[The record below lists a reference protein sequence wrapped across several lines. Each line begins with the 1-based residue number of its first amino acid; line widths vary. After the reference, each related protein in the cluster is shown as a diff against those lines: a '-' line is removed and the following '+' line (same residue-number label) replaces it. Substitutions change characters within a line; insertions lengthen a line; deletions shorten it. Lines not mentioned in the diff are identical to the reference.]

1 MSQLNRRELFKLGAL
16 SGGTAMLLGTSGA
29 PKAFAEGSGG
39 EAYPTSPI
47 ILSPFTDPLT
57 VPQPLKP
64 SDPSTWTCPDSSSDF
79 NTRWGI
85 KNKWQVSG
93 PLDKGWQ
100 NPWSATLPDPNKL
113 VYRIQ
118 TKRADHHFTTSKV
131 QPIGPSGRAVI
142 PPGGGSGSLA
152 LPASRIS
159 GFNGTFPGSMIY
171 ARYGTPCV
179 VHFENL
185 LQGWNG
191 SKWEDGADF
200 GVPSCL
206 THLHNGHTSPESDGN
221 PNQCEYGYDSYYG
234 AADGKGGNGKWYYDN
249 QYLNW
254 PPDGDD
260 AEKQSTFWFHDH
272 RLNNTGP
279 NVYSGMVGL
288 YLLYDEKDCGDET
301 NKNGYQLPGVPNAD
315 TGCVDFDIPLV
326 FYDCRFDDGVTPHL
340 GMQSGDYGKDSMQQP
355 PQDGMTHPDRWGK
368 TFFGHFPNQGFV
380 GDVMTVNGTAYPVL
394 HVQRRKYRFRFLD
407 ASISRWY
414 EFNLMSG
421 KVQAAPGTQ
430 GQFTLSG
437 AQQCMQFT
445 QIASEGGLLPKPI
458 VRNSFRL
465 QPAKRREFIVDFSKY
480 MDGGKGKKGGV
491 SVGDEIFLTNTLQM
505 MTGRKPDGPMAPVPL
520 LKFIIDGDPAQKDQ
534 SVIPDKLRDIPKV
547 PQSLVGLP
555 TRTFVLKR
563 SGGGTVD
570 QQWAIEDGLGRGGF
584 FDCLNPLARV
594 KKGVPELWTVQNG
607 GGGWAHPMHLHM
619 EEHHVISR
627 NGIPSGLNGSDPLHV
642 DDNSKEDVIA
652 LEPAESVVI
661 YRNFRDFIGPY
672 VAHCHNLAHED
683 HAMMFGWN
691 IE

>member
-16 SGGTAMLLGTSGA
+16 SGGAALLGTRGA
-29 PKAFAEGSGG
+29 PRAFADDGLGGSG
-39 EAYPTSPI
+39 EAFPTSPMI
-47 ILSPFTDPLT
+47 QSPFTDLLT

-64 SDPSTWTCPDSSSDF
+64 SDPSTWKDPDGNDF
-79 NTRWGI
+79 KAKWGI

-100 NPWSATLPDPNKL
+100 NPWPSLPPAENL
-113 VYRIQ
+113 IYRIQ
-118 TKRADHHFTTSKV
+118 TQRADHNFTTSKV
-131 QPIGPSGRAVI
+131 LPIGPSGLAVI
-142 PPGGGSGSLA
+142 PPSGGTGLRS

-159 GFNGTFPGSMIY
+159 GFNSQFPGPMIY
-171 ARYGTPCV
+171 ARYGTPCI

-185 LQGWNG
+185 LQGWTG
-191 SKWEDGADF
+191 SKWNDGGADF

-221 PNQCEYGYDSYYG
+221 PNQSQYGYDSYYAPSG
-234 AADGKGGNGKWYYDN
+234 ANNGKWYYDN

-288 YLLYDEKDCGDET
+288 YLLYDNKDCGNEKDT
-301 NKNGYQLPGVPNAD
+301 AGYGLPGVPNAT

-326 FYDCRFDDGVTPHL
+326 FYDLRLDDGVTPHM
-340 GMQSGDYGKDSMQQP
+340 GMQSGDYGKEPMQMP
-355 PQDGMTHPDRWGK
+355 AQDGMTHPDRWGQ

-380 GDVMTVNGTAYPVL
+380 GDIMTVNGTAYPVL
-394 HVQRRKYRFRFLD
+394 HVKRRKYRFRFLD

-414 EFNLMSG
+414 EFNLMQG

-430 GQFTLSG
+430 GQFTLAG

-445 QIASEGGLLPKPI
+445 QIASEGGLLPTPI

-480 MDGGKGKKGGV
+480 MAGSKGKNGGV
-491 SVGDEIFLTNTLQM
+491 SIGDEIYLTNTLQM
-505 MTGRKPDGPMAPVPL
+505 TTGRKPDGPGAPVPL
-520 LKFIIDGDPAQKDQ
+520 LKFIVDGDPDTPDV
-534 SVIPDKLRDIPKV
+534 SVIPAALRAIPKV

-555 TRTFVLKR
+555 TKTFVLKR
-563 SGGGTVD
+563 QGGGTVD

-584 FDCLNPLARV
+584 FDVLNPLARV

-627 NGIPSGLNGSDPLHV
+627 NGIPSGLTGSDPLHV